1 MHLKKNKSDFFKFI
15 DSNQLESFQY
25 AIFDLDDTLYN
36 YQICNDYAISKIIDH
51 LYSEFNIDKRASLN
65 TYLEARNYI
74 NNNLKNS
81 SSMHS
86 RFLYLKKTVEMLSLN
101 NSFQNT
107 SKLYDIFWKNFFNK
121 MKLFEWVMPV
131 FKKLEKN
138 NIKIII
144 ATDFNARIQFLKII
158 NLKIDTYINGMVT
171 SQEVGEEKPSKKFAK
186 TILNGIDSKKNCI
199 FYVGDNPHKDIFLT
213 KFDIKTFII

>member
-1 MHLKKNKSDFFKFI
+1 MHHKKNKGDFFEFI
-15 DSNQLESFQY
+15 DSNQLKSFQY

-36 YQICNDYAISKIIDH
+36 YQICNDHAISKVIDH
-51 LYSEFNIDKRASLN
+51 LYFEFNIDKRTSLN

-101 NSFQNT
+101 DSFQNT
-107 SKLYDIFWKNFFNK
+107 SKLYEIFWKSFFNK
-121 MKLFEWVMPV
+121 MKLFEWVMPA

-158 NLKIDTYINGMVT
+158 NLKIDTYIYRMVT

-186 TILNGIDSKKNCI
+186 TILNGIDSKKSSI
-199 FYVGDNPHKDIFLT
+199 FYVGDNPDKDIFLT
-213 KFDIKTFII
+213 NFDIKTFII